1 MERRQRFKQAKR
13 VVVKVG
19 TSLLTDG
26 GAGLHTAFLGR
37 LAGEV
42 AALRREGRELILVTS
57 GAIGTGMLA
66 LGERERP
73 RTIPGKQALA
83 AIGQPRLMQAYAR
96 AFARHRLVTA
106 QVLLTAED
114 IHDRGRY
121 SHARNALLELLARGV
136 IPVVNENDTV
146 AVDEIK
152 FGDNDTLS
160 AHVTNLAEADLLVIL
175 TDVAGLYTCNPAE
188 DGSAELLSV
197 VERIDARIEA
207 MACGPGGSLGT
218 GGMATKLTAAKM
230 VTGMGEEL
238 VIADGRRPRVLRRIL
253 AGEDVGTAFFPHG
266 DKLASR
272 KRWIGFALRRRG
284 SLTLDAGAAAAVRS
298 GGKSL
303 LPSGIR
309 AVEGRF
315 SQGEAVSL
323 LDERGREFARGL
335 VKYGADEVRKLC
347 GAKTRD
353 IEKLLGYRTTDEVV
367 HRDDLVV
374 LSAEDGKQS

>member
-1 MERRQRFKQAKR
+1 
-13 VVVKVG
+13 V
-19 TSLLTDG
+19 
-26 GAGLHTAFLGR
+26 
-37 LAGEV
+37 
-42 AALRREGRELILVTS
+42 
-57 GAIGTGMLA
+57 
-66 LGERERP
+66 RP
-73 RTIPGKQALA
+73 HTIPAKQALA

-96 AFARHRLVTA
+96 AFARHGLVTA

-136 IPVVNENDTV
+136 VPVVNENDTV

-152 FGDNDTLS
+152 FGENDTLS
-160 AHVTNLAEADLLVIL
+160 AHLTNLAEADLLIIL
-175 TDVAGLYTCNPAE
+175 TDVAGLYDCDPGANAE
-188 DGSAELLSV
+188 AELLSA
-197 VERIDARIEA
+197 VESIDARIEA

-230 VTGMGEEL
+230 VTGMGEEM
-238 VIADGRRPRVLRRIL
+238 VIADGRTPRVLQRIL
-253 AGEDVGTAFFPHG
+253 AGENLGTAFYPQG

-272 KRWIGFALRRRG
+272 KRWIAFALRSRG
-284 SLTLDAGAAAAVRS
+284 GLTLDAGAAAAVRT

-309 AVEGRF
+309 AVAGNF
-315 SQGEAVSL
+315 TQGDCVSL

-335 VKYGADEVRKLC
+335 VKYGADEIRKLC

-353 IEKLLGYRTTDEVV
+353 IERLLGYKTTDEVV

-374 LSAEDGKQS
+374 LAAEDGK

>member
-1 MERRQRFKQAKR
+1 MQRRQRFKTAKR
-13 VVVKVG
+13 VVVKIG
-19 TSLLTDG
+19 TSLVTDG
-26 GAGLHTAFLGR
+26 GTSLHTAFLSR

-42 AALRREGRELILVTS
+42 AALHREGREIILVTS
-57 GAIGTGMLA
+57 GAIGTGMLV

-96 AFARHRLVTA
+96 AFARHDLVTA

-121 SHARNALLELLARGV
+121 SHARNALFELLARGAV
-136 IPVVNENDTV
+136 PIVNENDTV

-160 AHVTNLAEADLLVIL
+160 AHVTNLAEADLLIIL
-175 TDVAGLYTCNPAE
+175 TDVGGLFTGDPAS
-188 DGSAELLSV
+188 DAKAERISC
-197 VERIDARIEA
+197 VERVDARIEA
-207 MACGPGGSLGT
+207 MACGPGGALGT

-238 VIADGRRPRVLRRIL
+238 VIADGRQPRVLRRIL
-253 AGEDVGTAFFPHG
+253 AGEDLGTVFFPHG
-266 DKLASR
+266 DRLASR

-284 SLTLDAGAAAAVRS
+284 NLTLDAGAAAAVRS
-298 GGKSL
+298 GGRSL

-315 SQGEAVSL
+315 AQGDCVAL

-353 IEKLLGYRTTDEVV
+353 IERILGYRTTDEVV

-374 LSAEDGKQS
+374 LSEPSG

>member
-1 MERRQRFKQAKR
+1 MQRRQRFRQAKR
-13 VVVKVG
+13 VVVKIG

-26 GAGLHTAFLGR
+26 GARLHTAFLGR

-42 AALRREGRELILVTS
+42 AVLRREGREIILVTS
-57 GAIGTGMLA
+57 GAIGTGMWV
-66 LGERERP
+66 LGERARP

-96 AFARHRLVTA
+96 AFARHDLVTA

-121 SHARNALLELLARGV
+121 SHARNALLELLSRGAVPV
-136 IPVVNENDTV
+136 INENDTV

-160 AHVTNLAEADLLVIL
+160 AHVTNLAEADLLIIL
-175 TDVAGLYTCNPAE
+175 TDVDGLYTGDPSADARAE
-188 DGSAELLSV
+188 RFSS
-197 VERIDARIEA
+197 VERIDGRIEA
-207 MACGPGGSLGT
+207 MACGPGGVLGT
-218 GGMATKLTAAKM
+218 GGLATKLTAAKM
-230 VTGMGEEL
+230 VTGMGEEM
-238 VIADGRRPRVLRRIL
+238 VIADGRQPRVLRRIL
-253 AGEDVGTAFFPHG
+253 AGEDLGTVFFPHG
-266 DKLASR
+266 DRLASR

-309 AVEGRF
+309 GVEGKF
-315 SQGEAVSL
+315 TQGDCVAL

-347 GAKTRD
+347 GVKTRD
-353 IEKLLGYRTTDEVV
+353 IERVLGYRTTDEVV
-367 HRDDLVV
+367 PRDDLVV
-374 LSAEDGKQS
+374 LTTGDGQ